1 MTFEEFKRLALNP
14 PYNYKPSVYRVDVF
28 RIQGTEN
35 VKSCLT
41 ICPEEDLRE
50 CFSRIDYIHEK
61 SDENE
66 QEYYPE
72 YKVCKTQSFLMPTFE
87 DAKRLIHSEEIS
99 KDYRPIYCIY
109 IYELPFGK
117 DVISDLCKREWVFDG
132 EGKLLEQSVCSSLM
146 EDLDKPEGHFWGRPK
161 DSIRFKPGDI
171 VEVHDKENGVVRLAI
186 VLAQCNDIE
195 SCWSE
200 YQKVIE
206 SCKAEGLSDEY
217 ADNNYWLYA
226 CDDCYFVG
234 HDSEPEYG
242 YSFPYTTDVFA
253 TRFPIPENIKK
264 RLYDYYEK
272 TLASSSKKVFENKLK
287 TNLYQ
292 SIKNKSQP

>member
-1 MTFEEFKRLALNP
+1 MTFEEFEKLALNP
-14 PYNYKPSVYRVDVF
+14 PYNYEPSAYRVDVF

-35 VKSCLT
+35 GKSCLT
-41 ICPEEDLRE
+41 IYPEEDLRE
-50 CFSRIDYIHEK
+50 CFSLIDYIPEK

-72 YKVCKTQSFLMPTFE
+72 YKVYKAQSFLMPTFE

-99 KDYRPIYCIY
+99 KDYRPIYSIH

-117 DVISDLCKREWVFDG
+117 DVISDLCKREWVFDCKG
-132 EGKLLEQSVCSSLM
+132 NLLEQSVCSSLL

-171 VEVHDKENGVVRLAI
+171 VEVHDMDNMEVRLAV
-186 VLAQCNDIE
+186 VLALCNDIE

-200 YQKVIE
+200 YQNVIK
-206 SCKAEGLSDEY
+206 SCKEEGLLKEN

-226 CDDCYFVG
+226 FDDCYYVG
-234 HDSEPEYG
+234 YDSEPEYG
-242 YSFPYTTDVFA
+242 TSFPCTTDVFA
-253 TRFPIPENIKK
+253 PRFPIPGNLKK
-264 RLYDYYEK
+264 RLYDCYNN
-272 TLASSSKKVFENKLK
+272 TLMSL
-287 TNLYQ
+287 
-292 SIKNKSQP
+292 